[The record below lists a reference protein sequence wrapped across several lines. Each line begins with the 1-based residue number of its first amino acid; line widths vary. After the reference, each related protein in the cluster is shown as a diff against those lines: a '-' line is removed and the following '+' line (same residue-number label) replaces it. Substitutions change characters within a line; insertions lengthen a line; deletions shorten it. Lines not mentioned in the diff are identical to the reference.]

1 MGVAARS
8 QYLHAA
14 RRPEVYSN
22 DGDKNLVPG
31 QPLFPAWTTR
41 PPLRTSAVEGRP
53 VEGPSLAEA
62 AELHLV
68 RFCPHPPLYPR
79 LKPLATNRD

>member
-1 MGVAARS
+1 MHVVNICMPRGGRKCTPTTETRTSCLANHS
-8 QYLHAA
+8 
-14 RRPEVYSN
+14 
-22 DGDKNLVPG
+22 
-31 QPLFPAWTTR
+31 FPAWTR

-68 RFCPHPPLYPR
+68 RFYPS
-79 LKPLATNRD
+79 PV

>member
-1 MGVAARS
+1 MGWGMVARS

-14 RRPEVYSN
+14 RRAEVYSN

-31 QPLFPAWTTR
+31 QPLFSGLDSPSL
-41 PPLRTSAVEGRP
+41 LRTSAVEGRP

-68 RFCPHPPLYPR
+68 RFYPSSR
-79 LKPLATNRD
+79 LKSP